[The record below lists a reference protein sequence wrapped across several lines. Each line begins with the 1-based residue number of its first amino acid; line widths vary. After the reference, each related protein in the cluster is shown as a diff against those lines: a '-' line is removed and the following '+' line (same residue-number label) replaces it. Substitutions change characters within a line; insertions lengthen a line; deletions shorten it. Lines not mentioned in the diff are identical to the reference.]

1 MLLYLIVCIFAKRH
15 IVATL
20 YFVLFVTFYNTVFD
34 KQCKQIMFCIGAFFY
49 IGSSDKLGQPLVCTL
64 LYGFAQIFL

>member
-1 MLLYLIVCIFAKRH
+1 MLLAKLSVLLYLIVCIFAKRH

-34 KQCKQIMFCIGAFFY
+34 KQCKQIMFCVERSFI
-49 IGSSDKLGQPLVCTL
+49 LVRVTN
-64 LYGFAQIFL
+64 